1 MPLSPLE
8 SRLRYEFR
16 NAELL
21 RQALTHRSH
30 SASHNERLEF
40 LGDSVLNCAVAA
52 LLFQRFGKLDEGDL
66 SRVRANLVK
75 QQSLYEIAQALN
87 ISEGLRLGEGE
98 LRSGGFRRPSILADA
113 FEAIL
118 GAVFLDGGFE
128 AAQTVIK
135 RLYVPILDHIDP
147 RTLGKDSK
155 TLLQE
160 YLQGHKI
167 ALPTYTVVATHG
179 AAHNQQF
186 EVECTVPKLD
196 IKVSGSG
203 ASRRAAEQAAAKKAL
218 EEVMAL
224 TPAMEVKAKRSRG
237 ARAAKQHEPEIV
249 PGVKGVQAALDL
261 RTPERSS
268 KSDKERAVRA
278 EAEKVARGEAKA
290 PSQSEAAERMAP
302 APALAP
308 AMMRAAHV
316 EHKPATRPPDAAAK
330 SDAAVKGEAV
340 AKNEGAEKTEA
351 PPSQKTEGAVKAEL
365 VVKTEG
371 ESKAEALPSQKV
383 EGSARSAPAGRADGQ
398 SKTEA
403 LPSQKAEDAARAEPV
418 GRADGESKTE
428 ALPSQKAEDAARAE
442 PAGRADGESKTEAL
456 PSQKAE
462 DAARAEPAG
471 RADGQSNTEALLSQ
485 KAEDAARA
493 EPAGRADGQSNTEA
507 PPSPKA
513 EGAARAEPVAPTEG
527 QSKADA
533 PPPQKAAASGKGEP
547 AKTDSQT
554 KHETSIAPATPALGT
569 PGTAGGEAEL
579 VSDVADAA
587 RPHATDPDHP

>member
-1 MPLSPLE
+1 MPQSPLE

-30 SASHNERLEF
+30 SATHNERLEF

-98 LRSGGFRRPSILADA
+98 LRSGGFRRPSILADTL
-113 FEAIL
+113 EAVL

-196 IKVSGSG
+196 VKVSGSG

-218 EEVMAL
+218 EEVVAAAPAL
-224 TPAMEVKAKRSRG
+224 VAKPKRSKA
-237 ARAAKQHEPEIV
+237 ARAAKHAEPEIV
-249 PGVKGVQAALDL
+249 PGVAGVQTALDL
-261 RTPERSS
+261 RTPDHR
-268 KSDKERAVRA
+268 KADRATRIEPKHGSA
-278 EAEKVARGEAKA
+278 PDAAVAGR
-290 PSQSEAAERMAP
+290 PAAVPTATP
-302 APALAP
+302 VPLPVPLAVI
-308 AMMRAAHV
+308 RAAHV
-316 EHKPATRPPDAAAK
+316 EYSEYGQIPADNERAAERVGEKAGDRSEKLDKPAEKPEPARA
-330 SDAAVKGEAV
+330 
-340 AKNEGAEKTEA
+340 AEKA
-351 PPSQKTEGAVKAEL
+351 AERP
-365 VVKTEG
+365 
-371 ESKAEALPSQKV
+371 AEK
-383 EGSARSAPAGRADGQ
+383 SAEKPAD
-398 SKTEA
+398 
-403 LPSQKAEDAARAEPV
+403 
-418 GRADGESKTE
+418 
-428 ALPSQKAEDAARAE
+428 
-442 PAGRADGESKTEAL
+442 
-456 PSQKAE
+456 
-462 DAARAEPAG
+462 
-471 RADGQSNTEALLSQ
+471 
-485 KAEDAARA
+485 
-493 EPAGRADGQSNTEA
+493 
-507 PPSPKA
+507 
-513 EGAARAEPVAPTEG
+513 
-527 QSKADA
+527 KADTIVR
-533 PPPQKAAASGKGEP
+533 ASDK
-547 AKTDSQT
+547 
-554 KHETSIAPATPALGT
+554 PALRASESVAGASDET
-569 PGTAGGEAEL
+569 ELEPGVAGVVQTRA
-579 VSDVADAA
+579 ADAG
-587 RPHATDPDHP
+587 H